1 MARVV
6 VRWTSREYREVA
18 AWFVD
23 HQYSPKDRGLKRLI
37 NEAQESLLP
46 PDRRRPFTWVDMTT
60 RRRLIAEWE
69 ALRAQPDPQPVIAD
83 PVTPEPPTLEAFT
96 LEDLLVEVARR
107 VARGFEN
114 ITRPLQESTPRQ
126 TVADPDPPPK
136 HNPFMAS
143 PAKQVAPEILVVGTY
158 GPQEACLRDMFDNV
172 ELVFVGSDEGAAAVS
187 RKGKGVDHAFIL
199 TKFISH
205 AQFDH
210 VKKLPCEYTM
220 VNGGMTELKERM
232 REYIRT

>member
-37 NEAQESLLP
+37 DEAQESLFT
-46 PDRRRPFTWVDMTT
+46 PDRRRPLTWVDMTT
-60 RRRLIAEWE
+60 RRRLVAEWE
-69 ALRAQPDPQPVIAD
+69 ALRAKPDPQPVVAG
-83 PVTPEPPTLEAFT
+83 PVTPEAPTLEAFT

-114 ITRPLQESTPRQ
+114 ITRQLQVVQPPQTTPG
-126 TVADPDPPPK
+126 PSPSPK
-136 HNPFMAS
+136 HNPFMS
-143 PAKQVAPEILVVGTY
+143 STVKKPIPEVLVVGTY
-158 GPQEACLRDMFDNV
+158 GPQEACLRDLFGNA
-172 ELVFVGSDEGAAAVS
+172 ELVFVGSDASPVMISRHGAGA
-187 RKGKGVDHAFIL
+187 DHVFIL

-210 VKKLPCEYTM
+210 VKKLPCPYTM
-220 VNGGMTELKERM
+220 VNGGMTELKEKL
-232 REYIRT
+232 REYLRP